1 MDYIDDYKSDVEVN
15 RELDLSSDSSDSE
28 ESIKLENPC

>member
-15 RELDLSSDSSDSE
+15 RELDLSSVSSDSE
-28 ESIKLENPC
+28 EIIKIENPC

>member
-15 RELDLSSDSSDSE
+15 RELDLSSASSDSE
-28 ESIKLENPC
+28 EIIKIENAC